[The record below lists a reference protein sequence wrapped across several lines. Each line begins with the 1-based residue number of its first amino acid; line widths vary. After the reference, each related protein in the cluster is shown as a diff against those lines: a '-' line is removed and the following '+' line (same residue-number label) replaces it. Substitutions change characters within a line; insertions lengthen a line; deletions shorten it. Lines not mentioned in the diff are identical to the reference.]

1 MTGREDDD
9 EGLAQYG
16 FDGQRPVTRG
26 KSQKTG
32 VNLSVAKRLKL
43 FARPQELERK
53 LDVRVQPPEGRQES
67 REDIELGGRHVA
79 DDQLSSFSTPR
90 TARDVSR
97 PLRLSQG
104 QPGFDEKAAPR
115 IRELDSAVGPMK
127 KADAEILLQAPDLL
141 TERRLR
147 DVKSLGGPPEV
158 ELFRDS
164 DEVPEVT

>member
-1 MTGREDDD
+1 M
-9 EGLAQYG
+9 
-16 FDGQRPVTRG
+16 
-26 KSQKTG
+26 
-32 VNLSVAKRLKL
+32 NLSVAERLKL
-43 FARPQELERK
+43 FARPQELERE
-53 LDVRVQPPEGRQES
+53 LDVRVPPPQGRQES

-90 TARDVSR
+90 TARDISGPV
-97 PLRLSQG
+97 RLSQG
-104 QPGFDEKAAPR
+104 QPRLDEKGAPHV
-115 IRELDSAVGPMK
+115 RELDSAVGPMK
-127 KADAEILLQAPDLL
+127 EADAEILLQAPDLL